1 MAKIPDIFYRFNV
14 QMLHILMIPFSFMVF
29 VLVYRPFDLDDFLN
43 MNRGLYA
50 FNLTMI
56 TCIILVVLLI
66 TRLTLYGMR
75 GRMNLSSG
83 WYIFWC
89 CMEVFVIA
97 HFMTL
102 YMWLMLAHTMPY
114 LEVLGHSFYCLTLIL
129 ILPYV
134 IISLSLRLNNAH
146 VISEPKENAKVRFCD
161 ERGNLKLMV
170 LASNVL
176 YIMAEEN
183 YVHVFYL
190 EKEKERSY
198 VLRNT
203 MKNIEDICNANG
215 FLRCH
220 RSYYINKSHVKS
232 LRKEKEGYIIAE
244 LDSREKTH
252 IPVSK
257 KFYDGISSLL

>member
-1 MAKIPDIFYRFNV
+1 MTKIPDLFYRFNV
-14 QMLHILMIPFSFMVF
+14 QLLHILMIPFSFMVF

-43 MNRGLYA
+43 MNRDLYA
-50 FNLTMI
+50 FNLTII
-56 TCIILVVLLI
+56 TCILLVVLLI
-66 TRLTLYGMR
+66 TRLSFYGLR
-75 GRMNLSSG
+75 GYMSLSYG

-89 CMEVFVIA
+89 CIEVFIMS

-102 YMWLMLAHTMPY
+102 YMWLMLQHTMPY
-114 LEVLGHSFYCLTLIL
+114 LEVLGHSFYWLTLIL

-134 IISLSLRLNNAH
+134 IIGLSLKFNSSSQYLETNDD
-146 VISEPKENAKVRFCD
+146 SKVRFCD
-161 ERGNLKLMV
+161 ERGNLKLLV

-183 YVHVFYL
+183 YVHIFYL
-190 EKEKERSY
+190 EKDKERSY
-198 VLRNT
+198 VLRNS

-220 RSYYINKSHVKS
+220 RSYYINKLHVKS
-232 LRKEKEGYIIAE
+232 LRREKEGYIIAE
-244 LDSREKTH
+244 LDSKEKTH

-257 KFYDGISSLL
+257 KFYDGLSSLL